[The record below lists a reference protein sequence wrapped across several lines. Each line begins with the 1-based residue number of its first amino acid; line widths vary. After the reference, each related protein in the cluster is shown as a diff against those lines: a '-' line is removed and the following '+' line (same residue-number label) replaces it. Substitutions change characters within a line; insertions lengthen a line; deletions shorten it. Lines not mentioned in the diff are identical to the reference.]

1 MDVPSQKKADN
12 VGEAKQRLRLLS
24 AQFEP
29 LGFIKKRPLRTTGIA
44 LLAGLAWG
52 GPPPPPPG
60 AEHIAE
66 CSRQSPL
73 LGRKIAKTGKTAV
86 CRVIINPSPPLCNF

>member
-52 GPPPPPPG
+52 V
-60 AEHIAE
+60 
-66 CSRQSPL
+66 SRRSGKAAVNLMPL
-73 LGRKIAKTGKTAV
+73 AIQLAGLATRWSLAV
-86 CRVIINPSPPLCNF
+86 RQQMNRGESIKNG